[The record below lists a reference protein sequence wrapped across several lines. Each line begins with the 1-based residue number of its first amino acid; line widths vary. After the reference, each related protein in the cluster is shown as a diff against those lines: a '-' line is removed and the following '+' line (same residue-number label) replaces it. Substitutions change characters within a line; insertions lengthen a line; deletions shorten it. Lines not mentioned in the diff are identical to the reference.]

1 MANENKDPQN
11 EATDELLDETVAEN
25 ETSED
30 IQEDIVSKEAEL
42 AASLEELNQRYV
54 RLVADFD
61 NYRRRTAQEKS
72 ELSEYSISKLI
83 TNLLPVLDNF
93 ERALAAAE
101 VNEQIKGYLKGME
114 MVYTQLFT
122 TLEKE
127 GMAVI
132 PAKGEI
138 FDPKKHEAIMT
149 VEDPDS
155 PDDTIVEEL
164 QKGYTFKD
172 KVIRPTMCKVSHQ

>member
-1 MANENKDPQN
+1 MAEQQSDAVEDKVTEESVETTETN
-11 EATDELLDETVAEN
+11 DEMQDEIA
-25 ETSED
+25 
-30 IQEDIVSKEAEL
+30 SKEAEL
-42 AASLEELNQRYV
+42 AQSLEELNQRYV

-83 TNLLPVLDNF
+83 TALLPVLDNF
-93 ERALAAAE
+93 ERALSAAE
-101 VNEQIKGYLKGME
+101 ANEQIKGYLKGME
-114 MVYTQLFT
+114 MVYAQLFT

-127 GMAVI
+127 GLAVI
-132 PAKGEI
+132 NAKGEI

-155 PDDTIVEEL
+155 PDDTVVEEL
-164 QKGYTFKD
+164 QKGYTFKE
-172 KVIRPTMCKVSHQ
+172 KVIRPTMCKVSHK

>member
-1 MANENKDPQN
+1 MAEEKKDAAV
-11 EATDELLDETVAEN
+11 EDEIAEETIDETAGDELDEIA
-25 ETSED
+25 
-30 IQEDIVSKEAEL
+30 SKEAEL
-42 AASLEELNQRYV
+42 AQSLEELNQRYV

-72 ELSEYSISKLI
+72 ELSEYSIAKLV
-83 TNLLPVLDNF
+83 TALLPVLDNF
-93 ERALAAAE
+93 ERALSAAE
-101 VNEQIKGYLKGME
+101 ANEQIKGYLKGME
-114 MVYTQLFT
+114 MVYAQLFG

-127 GMAVI
+127 GLAVI
-132 PAKGEI
+132 EAKGEI

-164 QKGYTFKD
+164 QKGYTFKE